1 MSLVVQWLRICLLV
15 QGTQVPSLVRED
27 DMCCEATQPAHH
39 NYCNG
44 ALQSVLRSGRKLH
57 GSKPETST
65 REQPRLAPTRESP
78 PAATKTQS
86 GHKY

>member
-1 MSLVVQWLRICLLV
+1 MVQWLRIRLPM
-15 QGTQVPSLVRED
+15 QGTRVPSLVRED
-27 DMCCEATQPAHH
+27 DMCCEATQPSHH
-39 NYCNG
+39 NYCAG
-44 ALQSVLRSGRKLH
+44 ALESVLGSGRKLH

-65 REQPRLAPTRESP
+65 REQPGLAPTRECP